1 MAPTLLGNSMG
12 LADLA
17 PPEALEKRL
26 VLHWQSV
33 ERVGDDLRLLA
44 RLPERI

>member
-12 LADLA
+12 LADLPA
-17 PPEALEKRL
+17 PESLERRL

-33 ERVGDDLRLLA
+33 EHIGDDLRLVA
-44 RLPERI
+44 RLPARL